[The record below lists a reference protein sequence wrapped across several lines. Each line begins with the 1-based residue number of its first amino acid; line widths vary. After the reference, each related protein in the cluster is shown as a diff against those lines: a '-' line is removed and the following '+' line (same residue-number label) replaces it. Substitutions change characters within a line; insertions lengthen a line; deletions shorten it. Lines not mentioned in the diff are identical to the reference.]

1 MSELLFNVHN
11 IRTNHNTAL
20 TPHIQILWYIRQLL
34 VLLLQFTNIMKSMV
48 IRARLVWLKPCEQ
61 I

>member
-20 TPHIQILWYIRQLL
+20 TPHIQILWYIRQLR
-34 VLLLQFTNIMKSMV
+34 VLLQSTNIMKSMI